1 MAVAAEITG
10 LTQFFSIM
18 GISYEALEST
28 NDGNRYPNYPVAL
41 LQQGIINTIAYSLW
55 LDDLCTASF
64 DFIFSTPAN
73 MLLQPRALGASSSV
87 VLILPNSV
95 AFLRSLI
102 SRMSRWDT
110 FTSP

>member
-1 MAVAAEITG
+1 MAAATKVTGTTEI
-10 LTQFFSIM
+10 FSIM

-28 NDGNRYPNYPVAL
+28 NDGKRYPNYPVAL
-41 LQQGIINTIAYSLW
+41 VQQGIINTIAYSLW

-64 DFIFSTPAN
+64 DFIFFTLAN

-95 AFLRSLI
+95 AYLRSLI
-102 SRMSRWDT
+102 SRMSRWDI
-110 FTSP
+110 FTST